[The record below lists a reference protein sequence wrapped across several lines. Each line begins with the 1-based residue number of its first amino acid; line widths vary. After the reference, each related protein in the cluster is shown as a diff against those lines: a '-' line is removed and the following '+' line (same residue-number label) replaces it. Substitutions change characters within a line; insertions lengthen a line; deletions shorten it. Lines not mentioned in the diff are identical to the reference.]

1 MVITIKI
8 VVSSLLFLFS
18 SALTLISL
26 VLMHSVKDSEKL
38 SNLTLFVTYFIM
50 VISLTLNIAN
60 CMKLIFLII
69 IFARQYH
76 QEQFDDRRFDE
87 RTRMILQELAE
98 RQQADN
104 EIEAVEQ
111 LEDRERRHRRRRIL
125 RHLRN
130 RGVQEGTIDAIRH
143 ILEAALERNDEDSPE
158 ERVKIYSRIAS
169 ALYDKEKH
177 GEIDNCPICCEDF
190 IDQDKVKVLPD

>member
-1 MVITIKI
+1 MKI
-8 VVSSLLFLFS
+8 VASSLLFLFS
-18 SALTLISL
+18 SALTLTGLFI
-26 VLMHSVKDSEKL
+26 MHTVKENETV
-38 SNLTLFVTYFIM
+38 SNLTLFLTYFIM
-50 VISLTLNIAN
+50 VVSLTLNIAN

-76 QEQFDDRRFDE
+76 QEQYDDRRFDE

-111 LEDRERRHRRRRIL
+111 LQDRERRHRRRRIL

-143 ILEAALERNDEDSPE
+143 ILEAALERNEEDSPE
-158 ERVKIYSRIAS
+158 ERVKIYSRIMGC
-169 ALYDKEKH
+169 LYDKEKH

-190 IDQDKVKVLPD
+190 VDEEKIKVLPD